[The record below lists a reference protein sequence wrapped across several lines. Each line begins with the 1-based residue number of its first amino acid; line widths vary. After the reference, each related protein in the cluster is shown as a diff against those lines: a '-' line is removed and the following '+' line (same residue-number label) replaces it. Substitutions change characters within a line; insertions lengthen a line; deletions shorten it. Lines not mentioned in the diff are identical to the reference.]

1 MKRDRIVITMAN
13 EGIDFEL
20 PKKIHKNSTL
30 DRSWDNDITFHT
42 NTIITDTV
50 RVSTRIR
57 KI

>member
-1 MKRDRIVITMAN
+1 MAN

-30 DRSWDNDITFHT
+30 DRSWDNGIIFYT

-50 RVSTRIR
+50 RVSTRISGMY
-57 KI
+57 

>member
-1 MKRDRIVITMAN
+1 MAN
-13 EGIDFEL
+13 ERIDFEL

-30 DRSWDNDITFHT
+30 DRSWGNGIVFHT